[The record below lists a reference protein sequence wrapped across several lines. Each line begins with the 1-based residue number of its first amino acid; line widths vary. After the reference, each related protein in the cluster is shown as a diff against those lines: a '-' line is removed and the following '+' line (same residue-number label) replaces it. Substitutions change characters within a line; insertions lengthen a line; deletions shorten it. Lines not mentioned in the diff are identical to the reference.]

1 MCWVNNWA
9 TTSRSATTC
18 SSGRLIFWAFRATTW
33 MSCDRALPQQ
43 SRPRPTK
50 DSVEESAGSLEALRL
65 VAIAQAVDAHAAVGR
80 WRVDEARVGD
90 VDADVRQRAIQ
101 RVEENQVAGPQLVA
115 GNRPA
120 VAGDVGGAA
129 GHLDAGCPAVDVADH
144 AAAIQPGLR
153 VLAAETVAGVE
164 QAHGIHD
171 HLVALVTDR
180 ARGLRY
186 SSRRCFGARRRAAA
200 GGEQQG
206 RDDHCGQDGD
216 AHSSSAF
223 GKHRLSYRFLRI
235 FQDHE
240 T

>member
-33 MSCDRALPQQ
+33 MSCNRALPQQ

-50 DSVEESAGSLEALRL
+50 DSVEESARSLEALRV
-65 VAIAQAVDAHAAVGR
+65 VAVVQAVDADTAVSR
-80 WRVDEARVGD
+80 WRVNEARVAD

-101 RVEENQVAGPQLVA
+101 RIEEDQVAGSQLVA

-120 VAGDVGGAA
+120 VSGDVGSAA
-129 GHLDAGCPAVDVADH
+129 GHLDAGCPAVDIADH
-144 AAAIQPGLR
+144 AAATQPGLR

-171 HLVALVTDR
+171 HLVALLADR
-180 ARGLRY
+180 AGGLRY
-186 SSRRCFGARRRAAA
+186 SFRRCPVGPRSRAAT
-200 GGEQQG
+200 GGKEQGDQESREQG
-206 RDDHCGQDGD
+206 RKAQ
-216 AHSSSAF
+216 
-223 GKHRLSYRFLRI
+223 
-235 FQDHE
+235 
-240 T
+240 